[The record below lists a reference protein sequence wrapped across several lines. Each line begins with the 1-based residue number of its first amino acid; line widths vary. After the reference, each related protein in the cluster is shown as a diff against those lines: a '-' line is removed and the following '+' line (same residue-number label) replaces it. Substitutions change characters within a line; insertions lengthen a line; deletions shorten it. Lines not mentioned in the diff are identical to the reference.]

1 MKIAI
6 FDSGIG
12 GLCLLSEL
20 RRRLPNAEFIYY
32 ADSDHAPYGER
43 EAADVLSL
51 TEEAVERML
60 GIGAAAILLACNTAT
75 AVAAKH
81 LRARYPQIPIF
92 GMEPAVNQ
100 AARETPRGLILAAAT
115 PVTLRGEKFHSLLRR
130 AGIEDRVVSL
140 PLPRLV
146 RYAEGELFAKGL
158 ESCPEAAE
166 YIENE
171 IKTACPHVESLSAA
185 VLGCTHFIYFKN
197 EFSRILPDLPI
208 YDGVCGT
215 ANHLI
220 RTLGLSESADGGG
233 AECLAP
239 CSPATAPP
247 VEFLISGR
255 RVTES
260 ERSRFENCLRLLG

>member
-43 EAADVLSL
+43 EVADVLSL

-60 GIGAAAILLACNTAT
+60 GIGADAILLACNTAT

-130 AGIEDRVVSL
+130 ADIEDRVVSL

-185 VLGCTHFIYFKN
+185 VLGCTHFPALEQSF
-197 EFSRILPDLPI
+197 
-208 YDGVCGT
+208 
-215 ANHLI
+215 
-220 RTLGLSESADGGG
+220 RTLGARVGIRTVVSSVREGVLHALSLTEGEICEGGRDII
-233 AECLAP
+233 LSTP
-239 CSPATAPP
+239 
-247 VEFLISGR
+247 L
-255 RVTES
+255 
-260 ERSRFENCLRLLG
+260 